1 MALSLYTQEVLWPRA
16 MLKDM
21 GHEQVRGTQVWED
34 NQGAIA
40 LANNAGHYARTDHVD
55 IRHHFI
61 RENVQDGILK
71 IDYIDTK
78 NKLADMLTKAL
89 ETKILNLCARQPGSR
104 PSQIPRPT
112 HSSGEWEC

>member
-78 NKLADMLTKAL
+78 NQLADMLTKAL
-89 ETKILNLCARQPGSR
+89 GTKILKLMCEATGIKSKPHFKTDTQ
-104 PSQIPRPT
+104 
-112 HSSGEWEC
+112 